1 MTMTRKLREQATRQ
15 LRVELAFSQPAN
27 AIGLQRRREEGEG
40 EKEKIYM
47 IKSNQTTSW
56 SPPFQNGGC
65 TAYPLDEAEQDRPDR
80 ALHRVPC

>member
-47 IKSNQTTSW
+47 IKSNQTTAGAPELVLVRS
-56 SPPFQNGGC
+56 F
-65 TAYPLDEAEQDRPDR
+65 
-80 ALHRVPC
+80 